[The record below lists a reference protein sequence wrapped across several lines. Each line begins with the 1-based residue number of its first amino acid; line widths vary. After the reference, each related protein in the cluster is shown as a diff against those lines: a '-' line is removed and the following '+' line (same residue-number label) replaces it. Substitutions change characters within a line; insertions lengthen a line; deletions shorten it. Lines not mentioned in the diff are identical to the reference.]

1 MAAAILL
8 HQSPTCW
15 GNELSQ
21 LPNEFIF
28 AEQLT
33 WQIETEQ
40 SSVEVKS
47 QEIKPFL
54 KGGHFPNFCSSVNIH
69 LSPDH

>member
-28 AEQLT
+28 AEEVT

-47 QEIKPFL
+47 QEIKPFFTRRKFPQFLQQCQYTL
-54 KGGHFPNFCSSVNIH
+54 KP
-69 LSPDH
+69 